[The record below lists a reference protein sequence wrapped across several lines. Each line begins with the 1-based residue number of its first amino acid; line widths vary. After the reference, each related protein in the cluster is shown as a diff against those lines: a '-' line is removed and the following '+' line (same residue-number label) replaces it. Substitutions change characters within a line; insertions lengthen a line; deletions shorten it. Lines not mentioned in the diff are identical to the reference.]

1 MWRAIQRRARS
12 ISSKMHLSPN
22 SPICHRWTDRVSLA
36 TNHPEQFEVA
46 HEYEFGDFERA
57 IQHVSRPGKTGIVL
71 LKSLAE
77 EGSRVEIGTIG
88 AGAFAQAFAKQ
99 ALTAGNKIKLSNS
112 RGPDS
117 LRKIDNHLGPGA
129 TAATK
134 EEAAACEMVLLAVP
148 WDDVPETLASL
159 PEWNKQILIDG
170 TNPFHGRAGEFTLA
184 DVGNLSTSQ
193 LIAALAP
200 GARVVKA
207 LNTII
212 VPNLEAEP
220 VVNGARR
227 VLFISADD
235 DGAKKKVEFLLAGFG
250 YSVIDL
256 GNLRDG
262 GLIQQAGGPLA
273 GRNLLEEGERHK

>member
-1 MWRAIQRRARS
+1 M
-12 ISSKMHLSPN
+12 
-22 SPICHRWTDRVSLA
+22 
-36 TNHPEQFEVA
+36 
-46 HEYEFGDFERA
+46 
-57 IQHVSRPGKTGIVL
+57 
-71 LKSLAE
+71 
-77 EGSRVEIGTIG
+77 EIGTIG
-88 AGAFAQAFAKQ
+88 AGAFAQAFAKR
-99 ALTAGNKIKLSNS
+99 ALKVGHKVKLSNHL
-112 RGPDS
+112 GPDS
-117 LRKIDNHLGPGA
+117 LREIVHQLGPGA
-129 TAATK
+129 TAASR

-148 WDDVPETLASL
+148 WDNVPETLASL
-159 PEWNKQILIDG
+159 PKWNNQILIDG
-170 TNPFHGRAGEFTLA
+170 TNPFHGRAGTFTLA

-193 LIAALAP
+193 FIAALAP

-212 VPNLEAEP
+212 VPSLEADP

-235 DGAKKKVEFLLAGFG
+235 DGAKKEVETLLAGFG

-273 GRNLLEEGERHK
+273 GRNLFEEGERHK